1 MSTPSF
7 PTAADFMTTD
17 VQTVTPGMKLS
28 EVIRFLLEHKLSNAP
43 VAEKDVLL
51 GFISEG
57 DCLSHLSDDSYYGTP
72 TPPQTARTIMR
83 AHPTC
88 VHPETEMFALASIF
102 ATHAFRHLPVVKDG
116 KLLGIVSRR
125 DVLRAMDEYY
135 SQTEQERSTKQ
146 FFRPDLHDITNL
158 RFLMDGR

>member
-1 MSTPSF
+1 MSRPSI
-7 PTAADFMTTD
+7 PTAADFMTTNA
-17 VQTVTPGMKLS
+17 QTVTPNMKLS
-28 EVIRFLLEHKLSNAP
+28 EVIQFLLEHKLSNAP
-43 VAEKDVLL
+43 VVEKDVLL

-102 ATHAFRHLPVVKDG
+102 ATHAFRHL
-116 KLLGIVSRR
+116 RR

-135 SQTEQERSTKQ
+135 SQTEQDRSTTQ
-146 FFRPDLHDITNL
+146 FFRPDLHEITNL